1 VSLERD
7 VKLILTLRGFKVG
20 KTNKALGYFFITVL
34 FPNDPLA

>member
-7 VKLILTLRGFKVG
+7 VKLIFNLPRFKVE